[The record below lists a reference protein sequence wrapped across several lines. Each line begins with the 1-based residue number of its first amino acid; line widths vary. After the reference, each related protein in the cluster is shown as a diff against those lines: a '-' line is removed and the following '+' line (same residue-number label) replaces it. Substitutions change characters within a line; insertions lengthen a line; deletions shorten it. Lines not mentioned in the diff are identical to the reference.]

1 MSVLFDRI
9 KQLSSSKG
17 VSLKK
22 IANDLGFGENTIYK
36 WKTQSP
42 KGEYLDKVADYFDV
56 SVDYL
61 LGRTDTPQFT
71 RKDERDVQKILTD
84 MTEGLSND
92 SSLAYM
98 KNGGEELD
106 KEDAELL
113 RASLENV
120 IRQSKLI
127 AKTKFTPKKY
137 RKDKEQ

>member
-1 MSVLFDRI
+1 MSMLFDRV
-9 KQLSSSKG
+9 KQLSSDRG

-22 IANDLGFGENTIYK
+22 VATDLGFGENTIYK

-61 LGRTDTPQFT
+61 LGRTPTPQFT
-71 RKDERDVQKILTD
+71 KRDERDVQKILTD

-98 KNGGEELD
+98 KNGGEEID
-106 KEDAELL
+106 EEDAELL

-127 AKTKFTPKKY
+127 AKQKFTPKKY
-137 RKDKEQ
+137 RKDKN

>member
-22 IANDLGFGENTIYK
+22 VATDLGFGENTIYK
-36 WKTQSP
+36 WKVQSQ
-42 KGEYLDKVADYFDV
+42 KGEYLDKVANYFDV
-56 SVDYL
+56 SIDYL

-98 KNGGEELD
+98 KNGGEEID
-106 KEDAELL
+106 EEDAELL

-127 AKTKFTPKKY
+127 AKQKFTPKKY
-137 RKDKEQ
+137 RKNND

>member
-22 IANDLGFGENTIYK
+22 IATDLGFGENTIYK

-61 LGRTDTPQFT
+61 LGRTNTPQFT
-71 RKDERDVQKILTD
+71 RRDERDVQKILTD

-92 SSLAYM
+92 SALAYM
-98 KNGGEELD
+98 KNGGEEID
-106 KEDAELL
+106 EEDAELL

-127 AKTKFTPKKY
+127 AKQKFTPKKY
-137 RKDKEQ
+137 RKGNEQ

>member
-22 IANDLGFGENTIYK
+22 IATDLGFGENTIYK

-61 LGRTDTPQFT
+61 LGRTNTPQFT
-71 RKDERDVQKILTD
+71 RRDERDVQKILTD

-92 SSLAYM
+92 SALAYM
-98 KNGGEELD
+98 KNGGEEID
-106 KEDAELL
+106 EEDAELL

-127 AKTKFTPKKY
+127 AKQKFTPKKY
-137 RKDKEQ
+137 RKDNEQ

>member
-1 MSVLFDRI
+1 MSMLFDRV
-9 KQLSSSKG
+9 KQLSSDRG

-22 IANDLGFGENTIYK
+22 VATDLGFGENTIYK

-61 LGRTDTPQFT
+61 LGRTPTPQFT
-71 RKDERDVQKILTD
+71 KRDERDVQKILTD

-98 KNGGEELD
+98 KNGGEEID
-106 KEDAELL
+106 EEDAELL
-113 RASLENV
+113 RASIENV

-127 AKTKFTPKKY
+127 AKQKFTPKKY
-137 RKDKEQ
+137 RKDKN

>member
-22 IANDLGFGENTIYK
+22 VATDLGFGENTIYK
-36 WKTQSP
+36 WKVQSP
-42 KGEYLDKVADYFDV
+42 KGEYLDKVANYFHV
-56 SVDYL
+56 STDYL

-98 KNGGEELD
+98 KNGGEEID
-106 KEDAELL
+106 EEDAELL

-127 AKTKFTPKKY
+127 AKQKFTPKKY
-137 RKDKEQ
+137 RKDKD

>member
-22 IANDLGFGENTIYK
+22 IATDLGFGENTIYK

-61 LGRTDTPQFT
+61 LGRTNTPQFT
-71 RKDERDVQKILTD
+71 RRDERDVQKILTD

-92 SSLAYM
+92 SALAYM
-98 KNGGEELD
+98 KNGGEEID
-106 KEDAELL
+106 EEDAELL

-127 AKTKFTPKKY
+127 AKQKFTPKKY
-137 RKDKEQ
+137 RKDKD